1 MEHIVLYT
9 KLFELENEL
18 ETKRLFE
25 GTLHNWKMSA

>member
-9 KLFELENEL
+9 KLFELENKL

-25 GTLHNWKMSA
+25 GTLHNWKMPA